1 MYLFSLRLNNNYD
14 TIIAVTKLIFMEVM
28 MDILIRFAEKEELR
42 KVNMIRKQVNDLH
55 VNGRPDIFREG

>member
-55 VNGRPDIFREG
+55 LNGRPDIFREG

>member
-1 MYLFSLRLNNNYD
+1 
-14 TIIAVTKLIFMEVM
+14 

-55 VNGRPDIFREG
+55 LNGRPDIFREG